1 MEHIKV
7 LVTHHLLEERQ
18 DYLDQMASISP
29 KLKIKQRTCNT
40 PDETA
45 AALEDVE
52 ILFTRAV
59 PSHLN
64 CANRLKWVQL
74 SAAGIDKSTW
84 SPIFDPDRGTIVT
97 SAAGVH
103 AVPMAEYCIT
113 TMSMLV
119 RGFLQLFRDK
129 LTKTR
134 DRTHSPPVEL
144 WGQTLG
150 IVGYGHMGRELARL
164 ASAHHMRILALKRNP
179 NQRHAWGYQWQGV
192 GDLEGTLPQR
202 FFGPDQLHEL
212 LRQSDFVVNCLP
224 LTGETHDLF
233 GKPEFQAMKSSA
245 YFINVGRGKTVNE
258 IALTQA
264 LQKRV
269 IAGAALDVW
278 SADPDPL
285 PPDNPL
291 WELDNVFISPHISG
305 TRFSTNYLERI
316 SVLFCDN
323 LRRYVNDEPLFNVVT
338 RDRGY

>member
-1 MEHIKV
+1 MERVKV
-7 LVTHHLLEERQ
+7 LVTHPELAGKQ
-18 DYLDQMASISP
+18 AFLDQMAAVSP
-29 KLKIKQRTCNT
+29 RLEVECHACVTAE
-40 PDETA
+40 ETA
-45 AALEDVE
+45 AALEGVE
-52 ILFTRAV
+52 ILVTRVA
-59 PSHLN
+59 PSHLSY
-64 CANRLKWVQL
+64 ANRLKWVQL
-74 SAAGIDKSTW
+74 SASGINKIIST
-84 SPIFDPDRGTIVT
+84 PIFEPSRQIIVT
-97 SAAGVH
+97 NAAGVH

-113 TMSMLV
+113 TMSMLA

-150 IVGYGHMGRELARL
+150 IVGYGHVGRELARL

-179 NQRHAWGYQWQGV
+179 NQHRAWGYQWQGV

-212 LRQSDFVVNCLP
+212 LRQSDFAVNCLP
-224 LTGETHDLF
+224 LTGETRDLF

-245 YFINVGRGKTVNE
+245 YLINVGRGKAVNE

-278 SADPDPL
+278 STDPDPL
-285 PPDNPL
+285 PPDNLL

-316 SVLFCDN
+316 SVLICDN